1 MTAAAFWKNGSFAER
16 VLKEISGTCA
26 APHMLLFPLPSGS
39 SYIVICVYLFPNQ
52 KLTKSM
58 SEYARYGGI
67 YMREKYPCKNLGV
80 KEGGGHLL
88 EGGVFS
94 SISKQLSPPFTDKM

>member
-1 MTAAAFWKNGSFAER
+1 
-16 VLKEISGTCA
+16 
-26 APHMLLFPLPSGS
+26 
-39 SYIVICVYLFPNQ
+39 
-52 KLTKSM
+52 M

-80 KEGGGHLL
+80 KEEGGHLL

-94 SISKQLSPPFTDKM
+94 SISKQLSSSFHRQDVIIITCTILEKGH